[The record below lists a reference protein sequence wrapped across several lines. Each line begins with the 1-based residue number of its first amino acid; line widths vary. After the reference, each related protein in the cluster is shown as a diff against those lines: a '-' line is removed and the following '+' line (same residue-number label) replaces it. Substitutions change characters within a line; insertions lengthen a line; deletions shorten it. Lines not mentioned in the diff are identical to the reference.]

1 MGSNVI
7 NSVQTYSPHWLK
19 QCLLVILT
27 LVMQPLVAE
36 EMSPTVAETLTRATA
51 PDGSYISWVEHLIDG
66 HDQPNGAPIV
76 GGDGL
81 ALYDIDQDGF
91 MDIVSA
97 HEDSHHL
104 RIAFGSEDPDHWEN
118 VTIAQGALG
127 GAIEDVAVGDL
138 NGDAWPDIVVACE
151 DAHLAYF
158 ENPGLNARSASWPSL
173 IPKVTQNRG
182 SWLQV
187 AIADMNGDG
196 RNEVVAANKGF
207 DDIVRLKPGERP
219 ELPTSMF
226 RIEGDPLAS
235 AAWREQVLL
244 AQGIPNQAMVF
255 DVDNDGDLDV
265 LAAARLRNHMF
276 IIENLGSES
285 GGAIQSVSH
294 QIKIEPSFD
303 TPLGWK
309 ALSNAFNAAFAD
321 INQDGRA
328 DLLVNVMEF
337 DAEHGRAWARAELGW
352 LAQPERLSKPWIY
365 HRIGNTLPDW
375 IIGVAAADIDGD
387 GDVDAITGGYSGLN
401 VIVGSYSGESRDF
414 DDPAVTSSSSVARIA
429 WFENP
434 GVENATWQRHDISR
448 RVRGMYDDFVAR
460 DMDADGDLDLVST
473 RGNSGE
479 YDGVFWLEQVR
490 SSEPRA
496 AFTPARANE
505 SRHLPLPPVDWRD
518 HYGQRAEYEAPNKA
532 AQKSALRK

>member
-1 MGSNVI
+1 MVTAFARLLMLVSLSLSTLAVGS
-7 NSVQTYSPHWLK
+7 LA
-19 QCLLVILT
+19 
-27 LVMQPLVAE
+27 AE
-36 EMSPTVAETLTRATA
+36 SSAPTVAETPTRAQT

-66 HDQPNGAPIV
+66 PNQRDGAPIV

-91 MDIVSA
+91 VDVVSV

-104 RIAFGSEDPDHWEN
+104 RIAFGSEDPDRWEN
-118 VTIAQGALG
+118 VTIAQGALV

-138 NGDAWPDIVVACE
+138 NGDEWPDIVVACE

-158 ENPGLNARSASWPSL
+158 ENPGLNARSTSWSSF

-196 RNEVVAANKGF
+196 KNEMVAANKGF

-226 RIEGDPLAS
+226 RIEGDPLTS
-235 AAWREQVLL
+235 EAWNEQVLL
-244 AQGIPNQAMVF
+244 AHGIPNQAITF
-255 DVDNDGDLDV
+255 DVDSDGDPDV
-265 LAAARLRNHMF
+265 LAAARLRNRMF
-276 IIENLGSES
+276 IIENLGGEDDGS
-285 GGAIQSVSH
+285 IRSVAH
-294 QIKIEPSFD
+294 PIEIEASFD
-303 TPLGWK
+303 TPAGWK
-309 ALSNAFNAAFAD
+309 ALSNAFNAVFAD
-321 INQDGRA
+321 INEDGRA

-352 LAQPERLSKPWIY
+352 LAQPKRLSDPWIY
-365 HRIGNTLPDW
+365 RRIGNTLPDW

-387 GDVDAITGGYSGLN
+387 GDMDAITGGYSGIN
-401 VIVGSYSGESRDF
+401 VIAGSYSGASRDY
-414 DDPAVTSSSSVARIA
+414 DDPSVTASSSVARIA

-434 GVENATWQRHDISR
+434 GREDAPWLRHDISR

-490 SSEPRA
+490 SKEARPS
-496 AFTPARANE
+496 FTPARANE
-505 SRHLPLPPVDWRD
+505 SKHLPLPPLDWRER
-518 HYGQRAEYEAPNKA
+518 YGERAEYEAPNKA
-532 AQKSALRK
+532 AQKSALHH

>member
-1 MGSNVI
+1 MPYPDRI
-7 NSVQTYSPHWLK
+7 PMFEWLSSY
-19 QCLLVILT
+19 LLLLSILG
-27 LVMQPLVAE
+27 VQPLVAE
-36 EMSPTVAETLTRATA
+36 PVSPTVAETLTQATA
-51 PDGSYISWVEHLIDG
+51 PDGHYISWIEHLIDG
-66 HDQPNGAPIV
+66 PDRSDGAPIV

-91 MDIVSA
+91 MDVVSV

-104 RIAFGSEDPDHWEN
+104 RIAFGSEDPDRWEN
-118 VTIAQGALG
+118 VTIAQGALV

-138 NGDAWPDIVVACE
+138 NEDGWPDIVAACE

-158 ENPGLNARSASWPSL
+158 ENPGSNARSERWSSL
-173 IPKVTQNRG
+173 IPEVTQNRG

-187 AIADMNGDG
+187 AIADMNSDG
-196 RNEVVAANKGF
+196 VNEVVAANKGF
-207 DDIVRLKPGERP
+207 DDIVRLKAGERP

-226 RIEGDPLAS
+226 RIEGDPLTQ
-235 AAWREQVLL
+235 AAWRELVLL
-244 AQGIPNQAMVF
+244 SKGIPNQAITF
-255 DVDNDGDLDV
+255 DVDADGDLDV
-265 LAAARLRNHMF
+265 LAAARLRNQMF
-276 IIENLGSES
+276 IVENLGSEPDGS
-285 GGAIQSVSH
+285 IRSVSH
-294 QIKIEPSFD
+294 QIIIDPSFE

-309 ALSNAFNAAFAD
+309 ALSNAFNAVFAD
-321 INQDGRA
+321 INQDGRV

-337 DAEHGRAWARAELGW
+337 DAEHGRAWSRAELGW
-352 LAQPERLSKPWIY
+352 LAQPEHLSDPWTY

-401 VIVGSYSGESRDF
+401 IIAGSYSGESRDY
-414 DDPAVTSSSSVARIA
+414 DDPAVTTASSVARIA

-434 GVENATWQRHDISR
+434 GVENQAWLRHDIAR
-448 RVRGMYDDFVAR
+448 RVRGMYDDFIAR

-490 SSEPRA
+490 SKAPRPS
-496 AFTPARANE
+496 FTAARANE
-505 SRHLPLPPVDWRD
+505 SKHLPLPPVDWRD
-518 HYGQRAEYEAPNKA
+518 NYGQRAEYEAPNKA
-532 AQKSALRK
+532 AQKSALHQ